1 MKDNIMVSVICAAYN
16 HERFIK
22 HCIEGVLNQKT
33 NFKYELII
41 HDDASTDRTAEI
53 IKEYEERYP
62 EIMRPI
68 YQKENQFFRCP
79 IAAFVFPKAK
89 GKYLAFCDGDD
100 YWTDENKLQK
110 QVDFL
115 ESHEDYSMC
124 MHNAVKLNYETGEE
138 KRMDTFPEDGA
149 YSQEQ
154 QVLAGIGTDFP
165 AFSSVVVRAGLLED
179 IPGFFFGPKAMDYP
193 IRQYYASCGKV
204 YYFDKPMSV
213 YRVST
218 PQSYMKQTSASQEF
232 YNNYTL
238 EMIGFFEK
246 FNQYTKEIF
255 SWILENK
262 ILSDY
267 FGFCSSIEKEA
278 GLRKA
283 SSYGLNLE
291 KVEKVYHC
299 LALDY
304 LDSKIR
310 ELDEK
315 TDCLFIYGTSR
326 ISAVCRKQLEHAGMG
341 FQGFVV
347 SDGQMKAD
355 FMDGKKVYHLG
366 EAAQEFKAPGFIL
379 AVQPV
384 NVKAIEGMLKE
395 YGLVH
400 YCKPYV
406 LDDCQDSREG
416 Q

>member
-138 KRMDTFPEDGA
+138 KRMDTFPEDGT

-154 QVLAGIGTDFP
+154 QVLAGLGTDFP

-193 IRQYYASCGKV
+193 FRQYYANCGKV
-204 YYFDKPMSV
+204 YYFAEPMSV

-218 PQSYMKQTSASQEF
+218 PQSYMKQTAASQEF

-238 EMIGFFEK
+238 EMIRFFEK
-246 FNQYTKEIF
+246 FNQYTEKRF
-255 SWILENK
+255 NHILEGK

-267 FGFCSSIEKEA
+267 MGYCLS
-278 GLRKA
+278 
-283 SSYGLNLE
+283 
-291 KVEKVYHC
+291 VEKAEGINKAAVQG
-299 LALDY
+299 LDVARVKRIY
-304 LDSKIR
+304 RRLSADFLDNSIKQLSHR
-310 ELDEK
+310 ARQ
-315 TDCLFIYGTSR
+315 LFIYGTSR
-326 ISAVCRKQLEHAGMG
+326 VAPICKEQLEQSGIG
-341 FQGFVV
+341 FVGFVV
-347 SDGQMKAD
+347 SDGQMKVNVI
-355 FMDGKKVYHLG
+355 DGKKVYYLS
-366 EAAQEFKAPGFIL
+366 EVMAQYENPGFIL

-384 NVKAIEGMLKE
+384 NANAVVDQLKK
-395 YGLVH
+395 YGAEN
-400 YCKPYV
+400 YCMPY
-406 LDDCQDSREG
+406 LSF
-416 Q
+416 